1 MNDFSSKALLLWA
14 ALKQHDATPTDWRQG
29 LLHGMF
35 WLTDQLLTRTEG
47 RPDHD
52 YEHRYLKTIQQCI
65 ESAFKHPEHMISDM
79 ALELCCRIVSG
90 IPDDGDHA

>member
-14 ALKQHDATPTDWRQG
+14 ALKQHEGTPPDWRQG

-47 RPDHD
+47 HPEHD
-52 YEHRYLKTIQQCI
+52 YEHSNLKTIQQYI
-65 ESAFKHPEHMISDM
+65 ESAFKHHEHKISEM
-79 ALELCCRIVSG
+79 ALELCSRIVSG
-90 IPDDGDHA
+90 IPDDGGHA